1 MKLSKPMPYPGEL
14 KNLLKTAIAFSDVN
28 DEMDYFRRIY
38 YSVCGEKPENLKN
51 FKNKD
56 LQLGK

>member
-1 MKLSKPMPYPGEL
+1 MPYPGEL